1 MHSSVENGLSEQDGV
16 PVVRLADKD
25 LSFEAAVDLVTSC
38 IAQLVARGQPHLL
51 LDVRGVG
58 FPPPTLGERLDMVRR
73 WAKAADG
80 RLRIALVMP
89 VHFFDAENI
98 GVISAGN
105 LGLAGQVSWTRVR
118 RCAGCRT
125 SALPIFGAPSGRRN
139 HSSGRVCGKKGRKG
153 RPSRLEY
160 LCP

>member
-105 LGLAGQVSWTRVR
+105 LGLAGQVFLDEGEAMRWLQDERAADLR
-118 RCAGCRT
+118 RAEW
-125 SALPIFGAPSGRRN
+125 PPE
-139 HSSGRVCGKKGRKG
+139 
-153 RPSRLEY
+153 P
-160 LCP
+160 

>member
-58 FPPPTLGERLDMVRR
+58 FPSPTLDERLDMVRR

-105 LGLAGQVSWTRVR
+105 LGLAGQVFLDEGEAMRWLQDERAADLR
-118 RCAGCRT
+118 RAEW
-125 SALPIFGAPSGRRN
+125 PPE
-139 HSSGRVCGKKGRKG
+139 
-153 RPSRLEY
+153 P
-160 LCP
+160 

>member
-80 RLRIALVMP
+80 RLRVALVMP

-105 LGLAGQVSWTRVR
+105 LGLAGQVFLDEGEAMRWLQDERAADLR
-118 RCAGCRT
+118 RAEW
-125 SALPIFGAPSGRRN
+125 PPE
-139 HSSGRVCGKKGRKG
+139 
-153 RPSRLEY
+153 P
-160 LCP
+160 

>member
-58 FPPPTLGERLDMVRR
+58 FPSPTLGERLDMVRR

-80 RLRIALVMP
+80 RLRVALVMP

-105 LGLAGQVSWTRVR
+105 LGLAGQVFLDEGEAMRWLQDERAADLR
-118 RCAGCRT
+118 RT
-125 SALPIFGAPSGRRN
+125 EWPPE
-139 HSSGRVCGKKGRKG
+139 
-153 RPSRLEY
+153 P
-160 LCP
+160 

>member
-16 PVVRLADKD
+16 PVVRLADKG

-58 FPPPTLGERLDMVRR
+58 FPSPTLGERLDMVRR

-105 LGLAGQVSWTRVR
+105 LGLAGQVFLDEVGAMRWLQDERAADLR
-118 RCAGCRT
+118 RAEW
-125 SALPIFGAPSGRRN
+125 PPE
-139 HSSGRVCGKKGRKG
+139 
-153 RPSRLEY
+153 P
-160 LCP
+160 

>member
-58 FPPPTLGERLDMVRR
+58 FPSPTLGERLDMVRR

-105 LGLAGQVSWTRVR
+105 LGLAGQVFLDEGEAMRWLQDERAADLR
-118 RCAGCRT
+118 RAEW
-125 SALPIFGAPSGRRN
+125 PPE
-139 HSSGRVCGKKGRKG
+139 
-153 RPSRLEY
+153 P
-160 LCP
+160 

>member
-58 FPPPTLGERLDMVRR
+58 FPSPTLGERLDMVRR

-80 RLRIALVMP
+80 RLRVALVMP

-105 LGLAGQVSWTRVR
+105 LGLAGQVFLDEGEAMRWLQDERAADLR
-118 RCAGCRT
+118 RAEW
-125 SALPIFGAPSGRRN
+125 PPE
-139 HSSGRVCGKKGRKG
+139 
-153 RPSRLEY
+153 P
-160 LCP
+160 